1 MRARLGRPCVVAT
14 FRLNDPAMLLPG
26 AHCSPRAAAL
36 RICRKV
42 SRWSVWKGV
51 SSMVER
57 LLAGPPGRRR
67 YEREHSRENT
77 HVCCLSA
84 EENQPVSRACLQPWS
99 SSSPPPPLLQVRV
112 FVPMA
117 RVGARL
123 PAAENHPRACLLGY
137 AAGVRFL
144 GATLYVTRQRL
155 QGAFRWDEITA

>member
-99 SSSPPPPLLQVRV
+99 SSSPPPPAASPGVCAYGPRWSSAPSGRKPPPCMSPGIRCWSSFPGSHALRD
-112 FVPMA
+112 A
-117 RVGARL
+117 
-123 PAAENHPRACLLGY
+123 PAAPRSIPVG
-137 AAGVRFL
+137 
-144 GATLYVTRQRL
+144 
-155 QGAFRWDEITA
+155 

>member
-84 EENQPVSRACLQPWS
+84 EANQPVSRACLQPWS
-99 SSSPPPPLLQVRV
+99 SSSPPPPCCKSGCLCLWPALELGSRRPKTTPVHVSWDTLLE
-112 FVPMA
+112 FVSW
-117 RVGARL
+117 
-123 PAAENHPRACLLGY
+123 EPRS
-137 AAGVRFL
+137 
-144 GATLYVTRQRL
+144 T
-155 QGAFRWDEITA
+155 